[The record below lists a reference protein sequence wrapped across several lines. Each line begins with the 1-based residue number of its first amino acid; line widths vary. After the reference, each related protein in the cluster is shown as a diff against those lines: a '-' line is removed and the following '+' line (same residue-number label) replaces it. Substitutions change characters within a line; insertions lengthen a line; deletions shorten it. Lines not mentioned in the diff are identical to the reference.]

1 MYMYIYTLD
10 LQPPLANDSGQYLSH
25 VYAHR
30 LHCQS
35 GEPALLIVPG
45 GASQHSNFG
54 GNFAGDLANA
64 QIIIVWTV
72 VMYV

>member
-1 MYMYIYTLD
+1 MYIHVYTLD
-10 LQPPLANDSGQYLSH
+10 LQPPFANDSGQYLSH

-45 GASQHSNFG
+45 GASQYFT
-54 GNFAGDLANA
+54 GDLANA
-64 QIIIVWTV
+64 QVIIVWTV